1 MTPPERSH
9 PTTHCFH
16 GGKPL
21 ERTPIG
27 STMLR
32 SMATVEAIC
41 IADGGGAPMRKV
53 VEVEAIAGI
62 WLRGDRYAQGT
73 GFYSARPTDP
83 GAREVTLFEV
93 EVLDWLRD
101 EHGITLR
108 PDEHRRNLTVRGV
121 HVMDLLGQRFSV
133 GEVVLE
139 GVRDCPPCEHLE
151 QLTGQAVLPRLVNRG
166 GLRARVLVGG
176 TLRVG
181 DAISVQ
187 PRVSA

>member
-1 MTPPERSH
+1 MTPLERSH
-9 PTTHCFH
+9 P
-16 GGKPL
+16 PIVSIAL
-21 ERTPIG
+21 ERTPTG
-27 STMLR
+27 GVSSMLAGQ
-32 SMATVEAIC
+32 MATVEAIC
-41 IADGGGAPMRKV
+41 IAEGGGGPMRQV
-53 VEVEAIAGI
+53 AEAEAIAGI
-62 WLRGDRYAQGT
+62 GLRGDRYAKGT

-83 GAREVTLFEV
+83 GAREVTLFEA

-101 EHGITLR
+101 EQGITLR

-151 QLTGQAVLPRLVNRG
+151 QLTGQAVLPPLVNRG
-166 GLRARVLVGG
+166 GLRARVLLGG